1 MNVAKEK
8 NQKKVA
14 KLAKEIPGAVRSFV
28 ESNVY
33 KANKAVL
40 SDQ

>member
-1 MNVAKEK
+1 MNVGS
-8 NQKKVA
+8 
-14 KLAKEIPGAVRSFV
+14 KLAKKIPGAVRSFV